1 MAAWQDFFL
10 SGWSGSTPVTGTGA
24 VTAESASVSS
34 NGIEAFRG
42 TGAVTADSASATA
55 QGKEAFTG
63 TGSATAD
70 AATLAVT
77 GAEAFPATGAVTAE
91 QATVTATG
99 ALRIIGNTGGSSE
112 PASVAGEGSVQE
124 AGAAVTGYGGV
135 AYVTHLDELV
145 TFQDEGVWEGESGA
159 ITARAATVAAT
170 GRSAFTGA
178 GDASARSATVAA
190 EGSVTAPAEEL
201 PNLQAAGPRLERK
214 PTIQITGTASV
225 TVKSATVQAFGAV
238 NDDDLVLLLAA

>member
-1 MAAWQDFFL
+1 MTAA
-10 SGWSGSTPVTGTGA
+10 P
-24 VTAESASVSS
+24 ASWTDPSP
-34 NGIEAFRG
+34 
-42 TGAVTADSASATA
+42 ASWTDP
-55 QGKEAFTG
+55 
-63 TGSATAD
+63 S
-70 AATLAVT
+70 
-77 GAEAFPATGAVTAE
+77 P
-91 QATVTATG
+91 ATG

-112 PASVAGEGSVQE
+112 PASVAGEGSVQEAGAGSVQE